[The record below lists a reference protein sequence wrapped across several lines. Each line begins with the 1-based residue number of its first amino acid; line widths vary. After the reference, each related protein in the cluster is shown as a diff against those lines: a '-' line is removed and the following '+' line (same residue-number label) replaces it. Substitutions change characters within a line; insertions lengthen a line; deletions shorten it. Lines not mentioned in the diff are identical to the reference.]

1 MPLIITFTA
10 TELHGTPQAHFS
22 FAVLGGHVNCQAYN
36 SLLAKYLVIFL
47 YGQYNSAQKIK
58 IKEKKNIVVTS
69 CIIGGRGSTV

>member
-36 SLLAKYLVIFL
+36 SLLAKYLAILL
-47 YGQYNSAQKIK
+47 YGQYNSAQK
-58 IKEKKNIVVTS
+58 KKTIVVTS